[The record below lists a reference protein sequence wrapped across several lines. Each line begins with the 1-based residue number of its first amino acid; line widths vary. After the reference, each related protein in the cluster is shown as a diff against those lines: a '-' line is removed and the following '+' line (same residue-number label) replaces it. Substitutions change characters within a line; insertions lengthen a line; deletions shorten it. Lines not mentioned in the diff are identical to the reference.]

1 MIKLVFNS
9 VIFIICLTFQNGYAQ
24 SKKAFQLYNNK
35 GRKVSYK
42 KLINEAKSADVVL
55 FGEYHD
61 NPISHWLE
69 LEVVKDLSSKSDII
83 IGAEMLETDDQ
94 RTLDEFIKDKIS
106 LRTFDSISNLW
117 PNFETDYLPVITF
130 AKKSNIPIFATNIPR
145 KYAKMVFKNGGFSAL
160 DSLSIKEKNN
170 IAPFPILFDP
180 DLPQYKK
187 MLDMMGGHGMI
198 DMVKAQAIKDATM
211 AHFIQENRKENTI
224 FFHLNGAYH
233 SDFKEGIYWYL
244 KQLDSTIKCVTIS
257 TVKEKNINKLSK
269 THRSRADF
277 IISVDLDMTSTY

>member
-1 MIKLVFNS
+1 
-9 VIFIICLTFQNGYAQ
+9 
-24 SKKAFQLYNNK
+24 
-35 GRKVSYK
+35 
-42 KLINEAKSADVVL
+42 
-55 FGEYHD
+55 
-61 NPISHWLE
+61 
-69 LEVVKDLSSKSDII
+69 
-83 IGAEMLETDDQ
+83 
-94 RTLDEFIKDKIS
+94 
-106 LRTFDSISNLW
+106 
-117 PNFETDYLPVITF
+117 
-130 AKKSNIPIFATNIPR
+130 
-145 KYAKMVFKNGGFSAL
+145 MVFKNGGFSAL
-160 DSLSIKEKNN
+160 DSLSNKEKNN